1 MAKTGLGR
9 GLKALIPAQSRK
21 GAQTTPAPEV
31 VSSTAPASPT
41 VSQPSVSAAAP
52 VMPAPVAT
60 IPAGDA
66 VLQLSLDKITADPNQ
81 PRKHFDHHHLE
92 ELMASIKEH
101 GILQP
106 LVVTP
111 AGADGKHTLIAGERR
126 LRASIMLGLKKVPVL
141 VRDVKEQERLALSIV
156 ENVQRADLNPIE
168 EALAYQRLMHEF
180 NLTQDDVAKQVSKS
194 RPAVANA
201 LRLLELPV
209 EVQQAVAE
217 GKISSGHA
225 KILASLDRP
234 SEQKAYLE
242 RILKHQLTVRE
253 LEEQTKTVRKAHK
266 PKSAT
271 FDPIRE
277 AQEELLRERLGT
289 KTLIKKAGDKGQI
302 IIHFYSTEELKR
314 LLNELT

>member
-1 MAKTGLGR
+1 M
-9 GLKALIPAQSRK
+9 
-21 GAQTTPAPEV
+21 
-31 VSSTAPASPT
+31 
-41 VSQPSVSAAAP
+41 
-52 VMPAPVAT
+52 
-60 IPAGDA
+60 
-66 VLQLSLDKITADPNQ
+66 QLTLDKIVADPNQ
-81 PRKHFDHHHLE
+81 PRKHFDHHNLE

-111 AGADGKHTLIAGERR
+111 ADKDGKHILIAGERR
-126 LRASIMLGLKKVPVL
+126 LRASTMLGLKKVPAL

-168 EALAYQRLMHEF
+168 EAMAYQRLMHEF
-180 NLTQDDVAKQVSKS
+180 NLTQDEVSKQVGKS
-194 RPAVANA
+194 RPGVANT

-217 GKISSGHA
+217 GKITAGHA
-225 KILASLDRP
+225 KILASLERP
-234 SEQKAYLE
+234 SEQTAYLE

-253 LEEQTKTVRKAHK
+253 LEEQTKTARRVHK
-266 PKSAT
+266 PAT
-271 FDPIRE
+271 QKFDPIRE

-289 KTLIKKAGDKGQI
+289 KTMIKKSGDRGQI
-302 IIHFYSTEELKR
+302 IIHFYSPEELKR

>member
-9 GLKALIPAQSRK
+9 GLSALIPAGSRK
-21 GAQTTPAPEV
+21 GAKPV
-31 VSSTAPASPT
+31 VSTSTSE
-41 VSQPSVSAAAP
+41 AAAP
-52 VMPAPVAT
+52 TPATSATAPSAAPTPVVAPVS
-60 IPAGDA
+60 PVPHGEM
-66 VLQLSLDKITADPNQ
+66 VMQLTLDKITADPNQ
-81 PRKHFDHHHLE
+81 PRKHFDHHNLE

-111 AGADGKHTLIAGERR
+111 ADKEGKHTLIAGERR
-126 LRASIMLGLKKVPVL
+126 LRAATMLGLKKVPAIL
-141 VRDVKEQERLALSIV
+141 RDVKEQERLALSIV

-168 EALAYQRLMHEF
+168 EAMAYQRLMHEF
-180 NLTQDDVAKQVSKS
+180 NLTQDDVSKQVGKS
-194 RPAVANA
+194 RSAVANT
-201 LRLLELPV
+201 LRLLELPA
-209 EVQQAVAE
+209 EVQQAVSE

-234 SEQKAYLE
+234 SEQTAYLE

-253 LEEQTKTVRKAHK
+253 LEEQTKTARRVHK
-266 PKSAT
+266 PAT
-271 FDPIRE
+271 QKFDPIRE

-289 KTLIKKAGDKGQI
+289 KTMIKKTGDRGQI
-302 IIHFYSTEELKR
+302 IIHFYSAEELKR